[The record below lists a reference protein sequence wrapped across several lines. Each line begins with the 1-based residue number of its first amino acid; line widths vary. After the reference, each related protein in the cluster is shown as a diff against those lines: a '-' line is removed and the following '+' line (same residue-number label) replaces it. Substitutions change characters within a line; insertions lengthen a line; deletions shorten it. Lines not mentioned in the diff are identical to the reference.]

1 MFDAKCTIEDNC
13 RAYSIVDFQ
22 QLYDNE
28 IARLRQYLECPK
40 CGGKAFYRKKSVDGK
55 AACFGSRYHTCEDA
69 NPTPQRQTEIQN
81 AREVEKIIASSEM
94 INITF
99 SSRSAVVKEKQTAI
113 VGSATVRCDAKGK
126 NVHTQQANTTRTP
139 SIGLKKILDSLMAG
153 SSLADSESI
162 ISIDGY
168 HFKAKNLFVNFSD
181 SSPAINLNS
190 AKPKMY
196 WGTLSHSDDP
206 ISWLNPAD
214 CNDVGISLGGYRDKI
229 VQCFRINDKRRLEGA
244 GIILF
249 GYCFWN
255 AKKNRKI
262 IKLWNDERV
271 YISLLE
277 D

>member
-1 MFDAKCTIEDNC
+1 MFDAKCIIEDSY
-13 RAYSIVDFQ
+13 RTYSIVDFQ
-22 QLYDNE
+22 QLSDNE
-28 IARLRQYLECPK
+28 IARLRQFLECPK

-81 AREVEKIIASSEM
+81 AIEVEKIIASSEV

-99 SSRSAVVKEKQTAI
+99 SPRSAGAKETQTTI
-113 VGSATVRCDAKGK
+113 VHSAMLGCDAKDK
-126 NVHTQQANTTRTP
+126 NVYTQQANTTRTP
-139 SIGLKKILDSLMAG
+139 SVGLKKILDSLMAG
-153 SSLADSESI
+153 SSLSDSKII
-162 ISIDGY
+162 ISIDGFS
-168 HFKAKNLFVNFSD
+168 FKAKNLFVNFSD
-181 SSPAINLNS
+181 SSPAININS

-196 WGTLSHSDDP
+196 WGTLSHSDDH
-206 ISWLNPAD
+206 IEWLNPAD

-229 VQCFRINDKRRLEGA
+229 IQNFSISDKRCLEGA

-249 GYCFWN
+249 GHCFWN

-271 YISLLE
+271 HISFLE